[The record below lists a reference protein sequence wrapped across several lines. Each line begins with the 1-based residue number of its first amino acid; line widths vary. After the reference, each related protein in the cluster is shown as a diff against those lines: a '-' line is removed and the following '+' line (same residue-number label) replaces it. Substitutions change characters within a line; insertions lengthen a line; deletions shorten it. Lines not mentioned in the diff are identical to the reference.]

1 MRLILKLKTFIFH
14 SIFQLFFMCIR
25 DTQKQDI
32 LKNKTASKAKLQ
44 ITALNPNKSWPAK
57 GSNTNENLGIIA
69 SK

>member
-1 MRLILKLKTFIFH
+1 
-14 SIFQLFFMCIR
+14 MCIR